1 MTFKELPVGTYV
13 LYSYQF
19 TNSPLAYII
28 GEIKPSGLPI
38 SSNSVQDVFSTADC
52 YYQTRVETMD
62 TDKRATI
69 IAIVSSID
77 DAKSRFPEYFI

>member
-19 TNSPLAYII
+19 TNSPLAYVI
-28 GEIKPSGLPI
+28 GKINPSGLPI
-38 SSNSVQDVFSTADC
+38 SSNSVQDVFSTVGC
-52 YYQTRVETMD
+52 SYQTSVETMD
-62 TDKRATI
+62 SDEHATI